1 MRGLIMGF
9 SLSVNL
15 SNLTNTPAR
24 DEVTRVDMA
33 WEVVDFRN
41 QVNNQSELVIRSRDW
56 LSANQGPVVPDSVG
70 SWLI

>member
-41 QVNNQSELVIRSRDW
+41 QVNNQSELVIRSYDW